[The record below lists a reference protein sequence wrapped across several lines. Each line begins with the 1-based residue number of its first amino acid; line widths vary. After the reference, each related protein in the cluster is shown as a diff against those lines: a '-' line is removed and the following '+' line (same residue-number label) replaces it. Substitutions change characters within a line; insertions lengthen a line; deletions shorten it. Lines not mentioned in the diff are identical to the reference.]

1 MEGIWWTG
9 HDQKLTYRTDL
20 CPGNL
25 LATDVKV
32 EVSYSGVCGSDF
44 SYMKGNM
51 GKHNAKQ
58 DGVVLGHE
66 FSGTIV
72 EVGTD
77 VDDLKIGDRV
87 AVDPNSCCG
96 HCPTDVKYPQF
107 CEINK
112 AVGVKRD
119 GGWARFC
126 VVPRAQ
132 VYKIPDDLSLLQAAL
147 SEPFSCVLRG
157 WMRID
162 EDHLKQKGKALVE
175 GAGIIGSLFCCLLRH
190 HGFDDVT
197 VAEINEDRREAMKKF
212 LPLNYKVLHPDV
224 IASGDVDFDIDGFH
238 LIIDCTGNVKVF
250 QEVTMTS
257 SPLFD
262 ANFLLNIEFV
272 FNLLYKSK
280 LT

>member
-1 MEGIWWTG
+1 
-9 HDQKLTYRTDL
+9 
-20 CPGNL
+20 
-25 LATDVKV
+25 
-32 EVSYSGVCGSDF
+32 
-44 SYMKGNM
+44 
-51 GKHNAKQ
+51 
-58 DGVVLGHE
+58 
-66 FSGTIV
+66 
-72 EVGTD
+72 
-77 VDDLKIGDRV
+77 
-87 AVDPNSCCG
+87 
-96 HCPTDVKYPQF
+96 
-107 CEINK
+107 
-112 AVGVKRD
+112 
-119 GGWARFC
+119 
-126 VVPRAQ
+126 
-132 VYKIPDDLSLLQAAL
+132 
-147 SEPFSCVLRG
+147 
-157 WMRID
+157 MRID

>member
-1 MEGIWWTG
+1 
-9 HDQKLTYRTDL
+9 
-20 CPGNL
+20 
-25 LATDVKV
+25 
-32 EVSYSGVCGSDF
+32 
-44 SYMKGNM
+44 
-51 GKHNAKQ
+51 
-58 DGVVLGHE
+58 
-66 FSGTIV
+66 
-72 EVGTD
+72 
-77 VDDLKIGDRV
+77 
-87 AVDPNSCCG
+87 
-96 HCPTDVKYPQF
+96 
-107 CEINK
+107 
-112 AVGVKRD
+112 
-119 GGWARFC
+119 
-126 VVPRAQ
+126 
-132 VYKIPDDLSLLQAAL
+132 
-147 SEPFSCVLRG
+147 
-157 WMRID
+157 MRID

-197 VAEINEDRREAMKKF
+197 VAEINEDRREAMKSKKLKSKSILFFISFLSEF